1 MDNLHDNIFTSPYF
15 MNRSF
20 MNKSFIF
27 TTLLLIPTLL
37 FSQISLKGRITAS
50 DGESLAFVS
59 IIAQADDKKVT
70 FSDIEGG
77 FSLPIKGRLQS
88 LTFRYVGFQELV
100 LTAQELKVL
109 DLQQLNIVLKPTDNA
124 LAAVDIIAGENPADI
139 LMRKVI
145 ANRHRNNPERN
156 NSYICKTYNKVAL
169 DALPNRAIFEK
180 KVKKEQEI
188 KGFEQTE
195 RIMEQ
200 RHLFFME
207 SVTERS
213 FLAPNLTQEKVLLN
227 RVSGFQDAALVTVAN
242 AVQPFTFYGDFL
254 PIMDKKFVNPVS
266 PGSTKL
272 YFFSLEDTLFTD
284 KDTVWVLRFKP
295 RKGKV
300 FMALKGTLHINS
312 KYYAVQNVIANPAF
326 GNENLNMTLEQAYS
340 FVQTVGDTGQWFPQ
354 QLNFELLAARYPSPE
369 MGVKAT
375 GHSFISEVQPFAQ
388 LKTKDFNPEQ
398 PLTIQKNAATRDS
411 IAWLPWHQN
420 LPISER
426 ERNTYLSIDS
436 IGVVNKFDRWAKIIS
451 ALNTGVWPMY
461 KGIGLQ
467 LGSIVRLNEY
477 EGIRLGVGFTN
488 AQHRPLQLS
497 KKYEWGVGTGWG
509 FRDKQL
515 KYNGYGLWRI
525 HRGWQTQLRF
535 DIMRDLREPGAPYEL
550 NTGNLFDRSLY
561 AQRMD
566 LVLDASLRFSTRIGK
581 VLTTSLTA
589 RRQALRPTGYEY
601 AYQKEENTPIL
612 SKFEFREATAVVRLA
627 YGEQVRSFLGNSTTV
642 QRWPVVELAYTV
654 GVGAHEYQRYLASVY
669 QSIFIPRLGY
679 CQWRIDA
686 GMARG
691 NTPLAKLF
699 TLNQNNGSYS
709 AFAVGQTFQSLPDT
723 LFLHDRF
730 VSFFIEQEIGPVF
743 YQRKNSSPFLS
754 LVHNMAQG
762 ELRNPTRHKQ
772 IGFLSMNQVY
782 LESGFRLDNLVR
794 FNYANFGWL
803 GLGGALFYR
812 WGAFTSKDWKE
823 NITPRFS
830 LKFTL

>member
-1 MDNLHDNIFTSPYF
+1 

-20 MNKSFIF
+20 IF
-27 TTLLLIPTLL
+27 TALLLIPTLL
-37 FSQISLKGRITAS
+37 LSQISLKGRITAN
-50 DGESLAFVS
+50 DGEPLAFVS
-59 IIAQADDKKVT
+59 IIAQADDKKVA

-77 FSLPIKGRLQS
+77 FSLQIKGRLQS

-100 LTAQELKVL
+100 LTAQELKAL
-109 DLQQLNIVLKPTDNA
+109 NLQQLSIVLKPTNNA
-124 LAAVDIIAGENPADI
+124 LKTVDIIAGENPADI

-156 NSYICKTYNKVAL
+156 NSYICKTYNKVSL

-180 KVKKEQEI
+180 KVQKEKEI
-188 KGFEQTE
+188 RGFEQTE
-195 RIMEQ
+195 RMMQQ

-272 YFFSLEDTLFTD
+272 YYFSLEDTLFTD
-284 KDTVWVLRFKP
+284 NDTVWVLRFKP

-326 GNENLNMTLEQAYS
+326 GNENLNMTLEQAYT

-398 PLTIQKNAATRDS
+398 PLTIRKNAATRDS
-411 IAWLPWHQN
+411 LAWLPWHKN

-436 IGVVNKFDRWAKIIS
+436 IGTVKKFDRWAKIIS
-451 ALNTGVWPMY
+451 ALSTGVWPLY
-461 KGIGLQ
+461 PGVGLQ
-467 LGSIVRLNEY
+467 LGSLIRLNEY
-477 EGIRLGVGFTN
+477 EGVRLGVGFTN
-488 AQHRPLQLS
+488 AQHRPLELS

-509 FRDKQL
+509 FRDQQL
-515 KYNGYGLWRI
+515 KYNGYALWRI

-535 DIMRDLREPGAPYEL
+535 DVMRDLLEPGAPYEF
-550 NTGNLFDRSLY
+550 NTGNFFNRGLY

-566 LVLDASLRFSTRIGK
+566 LALDASVRFSTRIGK

-589 RRQALRPTGYEY
+589 RQQALRPSGYEY
-601 AYQKEENTPIL
+601 AYQKDENTPVL
-612 SKFEFREATAVVRLA
+612 STFQFKEVTAVARLA
-627 YGEQVRSFLGNSTTV
+627 YGELLRSFLGNNTTV
-642 QRWPVVELAYTV
+642 QRWPVVELASTIS
-654 GVGAHEYQRYLASVY
+654 VGAHKYQRYLASVY
-669 QSIFIPRLGY
+669 QSVFIPRLGY
-679 CQWRIDA
+679 CQWRIEA
-686 GMARG
+686 GIAKG

-699 TLNQNNGSYS
+699 TLNQNAGAYS
-709 AFAVGQTFQSLPDT
+709 SFAVGQTFQALPDT
-723 LFLHDRF
+723 LFLHDKF
-730 VSFFIEQEIGPVF
+730 VNFFFEQEIGPVL
-743 YQRKNSSPFLS
+743 YQRKYSSPFLS
-754 LVHNMAQG
+754 VIHNMAQG
-762 ELRNPTRHKQ
+762 ALSNPIQHKQ
-772 IGFLSMNQVY
+772 IGFLSMNQLY
-782 LESGFRLDNLVR
+782 LESGLRLDNLAR

-803 GLGGALFYR
+803 GIGGALFYR
-812 WGAFTSKDWKE
+812 WGAFASKSWKD
-823 NITPRFS
+823 NVSPRLS
-830 LKFTL
+830 IKFTL

>member
-1 MDNLHDNIFTSPYF
+1 

-20 MNKSFIF
+20 IF
-27 TTLLLIPTLL
+27 TAFLLIPTLL
-37 FSQISLKGRITAS
+37 FSQISLKGRIKAN

-59 IIAQADDKKVT
+59 IIAQADDKKVA

-77 FSLPIKGRLQS
+77 FYLPIKGRLQS
-88 LTFRYVGFQELV
+88 LTFRYVGFQELI
-100 LTAQELKVL
+100 LTAKELNQL
-109 DLQQLNIVLKPTDNA
+109 NLQQLDIVLKPTNNA
-124 LAAVDIIAGENPADI
+124 LATVDIIAGENPADI

-156 NSYICKTYNKVAL
+156 NSYICKTYNKVSL

-180 KVKKEQEI
+180 KVQKEREV

-266 PGSTKL
+266 SGSTKL
-272 YFFSLEDTLFTD
+272 YYFSLEDTLFTD

-326 GNENLNMTLEQAYS
+326 GNENLNMTIEQAYT

-354 QLNFELLAARYPSPE
+354 QLNFELLAARYPAPE

-375 GHSFISEVQPFAQ
+375 GHSFISDVQPFAQ

-411 IAWLPWHQN
+411 LAWLPWRKN
-420 LPISER
+420 LPMSER

-436 IGVVNKFDRWAKIIS
+436 IGTVKKFDRWAKIIS
-451 ALNTGVWPMY
+451 ALNTGVWPLCP
-461 KGIGLQ
+461 GVGLQ
-467 LGSIVRLNEY
+467 LGSIIRLNEY
-477 EGIRLGVGFTN
+477 EGVRLGVGFTN
-488 AQHRPLQLS
+488 KQHRPLELS
-497 KKYEWGVGTGWG
+497 KKYEWGVGSGWG
-509 FRDKQL
+509 FRDQQL
-515 KYNGYGLWRI
+515 KYNGYALWRI

-535 DIMRDLREPGAPYEL
+535 DFMQDLREPGAPYEF
-550 NTGNLFDRSLY
+550 NTSNFFDRGLY

-566 LVLDASLRFSTRIGK
+566 LAYDASLRFSTRIGK
-581 VLTTSLTA
+581 ILSTSLTV
-589 RRQALRPTGYEY
+589 RQQGLQPSGYEY
-601 AYQKEENTPIL
+601 AYQKHENTPIL
-612 SKFEFREATAVVRLA
+612 DRFQFKEVTAVVRLA
-627 YGEQVRSFLGNSTTV
+627 YGEQLRSFMGSSTTV
-642 QRWPVVELAYTV
+642 QRWPVVEVASTI
-654 GVGAHEYQRYLASVY
+654 GVGEFEYQRYLVSIY
-669 QSIFIPRLGY
+669 QSFFIPRLGY
-679 CQWRIDA
+679 CQWRVEA
-686 GMARG
+686 GMAQG
-691 NTPLAKLF
+691 DTPLAKLF
-699 TLNQNNGSYS
+699 TLNQNAGAYS
-709 AFAVGQTFQSLPDT
+709 SFAVGQTFQALPDT

-730 VSFFIEQEIGPVF
+730 VNFFVEQEIGPVL
-743 YQRKNSSPFLS
+743 YQRKHSSPFLS
-754 LVHNMAQG
+754 VIHNMAQG
-762 ELRNPTRHKQ
+762 KLSNPLQHQQ
-772 IGFLSMNQVY
+772 IGFLSMNQLY
-782 LESGFRLDNLVR
+782 LESGIRLDNLVR
-794 FNYANFGWL
+794 FNYANLGWL
-803 GLGGALFYR
+803 GIGGALFYR
-812 WGAFTSKDWKE
+812 WGAFASKNWKD
-823 NITPRFS
+823 NISPRLS
-830 LKFTL
+830 IKFTL